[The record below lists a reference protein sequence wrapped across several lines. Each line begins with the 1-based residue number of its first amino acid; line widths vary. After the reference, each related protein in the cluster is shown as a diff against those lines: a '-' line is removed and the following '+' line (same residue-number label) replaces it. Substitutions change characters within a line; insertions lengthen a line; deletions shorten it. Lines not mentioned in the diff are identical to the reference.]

1 MLKVLPENVYN
12 LIAAGEVIQRPAS
25 VVKEL
30 MENSADAGAS
40 CITLIINDSG
50 RTLIQVTDNGAGM
63 TPQEAEL
70 CFLSHATSKID
81 NADDLLN
88 ISTFGFRGEALAS
101 IAACADVTLKTRKR
115 GEEIGTEVHI
125 AASKVEGK
133 REISCAEGCNISVR
147 NIFYNIPARRKFL
160 KSDNTEYRQIV
171 AEFTRVALT
180 EPEIDFKLVNDSK
193 EILHLLPGKSLK
205 QRIADISG
213 LNAVKELID
222 LKVDTTVVK
231 ISGLIGNPAS
241 AKRIQPNQ
249 YLFANGRFFRS
260 PMLHRAV
267 MKGYSNLIPDGYS
280 PAYFIFFEVNKEETD
295 VNIHPAKTEIK
306 FENERII
313 FDILEAAVKESIGK
327 SAFAPA
333 IDFNTEGVP
342 QEISSAD
349 GFNIS
354 KEYKKDFSSG
364 RIAPPKINYDP
375 LFNPFD
381 KSGSAEHGDS
391 GYGSAT
397 SGRTN
402 SYESRIGKEENLLGE
417 NSHASVFRF
426 GKEFLA
432 APSENGI
439 MIVNIRRAKAK
450 IIYEKYID
458 SLVHTKPA
466 IQEELFP
473 QTVNLDP
480 ASYSAIVKNAEQ
492 LKDLGFDIR
501 PFGED
506 CVVLYG
512 MPSDIGKERI
522 AAEECVTELAHL
534 ITDEGNTNAADF
546 RKKVALNVAKH
557 SAAGSDSAMT
567 DYEAEALINS
577 LLKCNNPAVS
587 PLGGYCFTVVT
598 ADELKKRLL

>member
-30 MENSADAGAS
+30 MENSADAGAT
-40 CITLIINDSG
+40 CITLVINDSG
-50 RTLIQVTDNGAGM
+50 RTLIQVTDNGVGM

-81 NADDLLN
+81 NADDLLH

-101 IAACADVTLKTRKR
+101 IAACADVTLKTKKR
-115 GEEIGTEVHI
+115 GEDIGTEVHI

-180 EPEIDFKLVNDSK
+180 EPEIDFRLINDSK
-193 EILHLLPGKSLK
+193 EILHLLPGKNLK

-333 IDFNTEGVP
+333 IDFDNEGVP

-354 KEYKKDFSSG
+354 KEYKKDFSNG

-381 KSGSAEHGDS
+381 KN
-391 GYGSAT
+391 GSAT
-397 SGRTN
+397 SGKTN
-402 SYESRIGKEENLLGE
+402 SYESRIGKDENLLGE
-417 NSHASVFRF
+417 NSKASVFRF
-426 GKEFLA
+426 GQGFLA
-432 APSENGI
+432 APSDNGI

-450 IIYEKYID
+450 IIYERYLD

-480 ASYSAIVKNAEQ
+480 ASYSVIVKNTEQ
-492 LKDLGFDIR
+492 LKNLGFDIR

-512 MPSDIGKERI
+512 TPSDVGKERI
-522 AAEECVTELAHL
+522 AAEDCVMELAHL
-534 ITDEGNTNAADF
+534 LTDEENTAVADF

-557 SAAGSDSAMT
+557 SAACPSSAMT
-567 DYEAEALINS
+567 DAEAEALISS
-577 LLKCNNPAVS
+577 LLKCNHAAVS
-587 PLGGYCFTVVT
+587 PLGGYCFTVIT